1 MVLPDPSPVGL
12 AAGRGRWGQS
22 MLPSVGQSVREG
34 RPVPDSQEKG
44 KSGGGHS
51 GISLHSCFLGP
62 DMGQARERA
71 AGQSQGLLPER
82 EGEQ

>member
-1 MVLPDPSPVGL
+1 
-12 AAGRGRWGQS
+12 

-44 KSGGGHS
+44 KSGDGHS

-62 DMGQARERA
+62 DTGQARERA
-71 AGQSQGLLPER
+71 AGQSQCESSQEGLLPER